1 MTLRRPDAI
10 RYGLVGTG
18 HWAADVHGRALSGRA
33 DGRFVGVWGRDPAKT
48 RALAERYG
56 VRPFQRPA
64 DLFSSVDVVSF
75 AVPPDVQAPLAVRA
89 AEGGCQLLLEKPLA
103 LDRAAADEVAAA
115 ARDRVASVVF
125 LTWRF
130 VPAVDAWLERLRG
143 ADGWRGAQATWF
155 GSIFHPGNP
164 FGVSPWRRDHGAL
177 WDLGPHALS
186 ILVPALGPVCGV
198 TATRGAGDTV
208 HLTLRHLGGATS
220 TADLSLTVPP
230 AAARTAAAVYGTSG
244 WSEMPNAP
252 ADAVVALDRALD
264 ALVASAATGE
274 PHPCDASFGRAL
286 VHVLADAADGL
297 ATNEEPPD
305 ERPSERR

>member
-1 MTLRRPDAI
+1 MTGRRPDAV

-18 HWAADVHGRALSGRA
+18 HWAADVHGAALSGRE
-33 DGRFVGVWGRDPAKT
+33 DGPFVGVWGRDPAKT
-48 RALAERYG
+48 RTLAERYG
-56 VRPFQRPA
+56 VRPFERPA

-89 AEGGCQLLLEKPLA
+89 AEAGCHLLLEKPLA
-103 LDRAAADEVAAA
+103 LDRAAADEVAEA
-115 ARDRVASVVF
+115 ARDRVATVVF

-130 VPAVDAWLERLRG
+130 VPAVDAWLASLDGTDGRRG
-143 ADGWRGAQATWF
+143 GQATWF

-164 FGVSPWRRDHGAL
+164 FGASPWRRDRGAL

-186 ILVPALGPVCGV
+186 ILVPALGPVAGI
-198 TATRGAGDTV
+198 TAVRGAGDTV

-220 TADLSLTVPP
+220 TASLSLTVPP
-230 AAARTAAAVYGTSG
+230 AAARTAAAVYGASG

-252 ADAVVALDRALD
+252 ADAVVALGRALD
-264 ALVASAATGE
+264 ALVASAAAGE

-286 VHVLADAADGL
+286 VHVLADASDRL
-297 ATNEEPPD
+297 STNDDPPD
-305 ERPSERR
+305 GRPSGPR